1 MPLDP
6 LRADDPTELGRWTL
20 EGRLGAGGMGVVY
33 LASAPDGTRVA
44 LKLVRADLA
53 DDPMFRARFRR
64 EVDAV
69 RRVRGD
75 RVARLIEADADAD
88 QPYLVVEFVDGPT
101 LNQAVTEAG
110 PMRGE
115 RLVAFAAA
123 LAEAVVSIH
132 QAGVVHRDLKP
143 SNVLLTADAPKVVD
157 FGVASSAE
165 ATAITQAGMVLG
177 SPGWMAPEQ
186 LTGGATSP
194 AIDVFTWASL
204 VTYTGTGIP
213 PFGEGRFEAIA
224 YRIVHERPNLG
235 SLEPPLRDLVLEAF
249 ATEPDQRPSMEDLLA
264 RLVHQ
269 TADDPTQL
277 AASTT
282 RLLAE
287 DWRMPSM
294 MWVPVP
300 PTPAYARV
308 AAMPGDGGPGGPVDG
323 GGVAV
328 VPPPAPPEPAAPG
341 RRWTSWV
348 AGIVAFLTIAT
359 AGVLLTLWWANQDDD
374 ETAAETT
381 TTTEP
386 PTTTTTLP
394 PIGDVQ
400 ISMTVEDNLRRVPD
414 EACESAAPYDDISWR
429 FDDAETGERL
439 AFTSTID
446 QGVAVPGDQDVFGGL
461 VDDVLGRNE
470 RPTFC
475 VYSGVIP
482 QVPNRE
488 GYVLVSSIP
497 GDDTDEIG
505 FTQDDLEAADL
516 TIDLAVEP

>member
-1 MPLDP
+1 
-6 LRADDPTELGRWTL
+6 
-20 EGRLGAGGMGVVY
+20 MGVVY
-33 LASAPDGTRVA
+33 LAAGPDGTRVA

-53 DDPMFRARFRR
+53 DDAMFRARFRR

-69 RRVRGD
+69 RRVRGE
-75 RVARLIEADADAD
+75 RVARLIEADADAA

-101 LNQAVTEAG
+101 LNQAVMEAG

-165 ATAITQAGMVLG
+165 ATAITVAGMVLG

-204 VTYTGTGIP
+204 VTYAGTGTP

-224 YRIVHERPNLG
+224 YRIVHEKPNLG
-235 SLEPPLRDLVLEAF
+235 GLEPPLRELVSEAF
-249 ATEPDQRPSMEDLLA
+249 ATDPNDRPEMGDLLG

-269 TADDPTQL
+269 TVDDPTML

-287 DWRMPSM
+287 DWRMPSV

-300 PTPAYARV
+300 PTPAYAR
-308 AAMPGDGGPGGPVDG
+308 AAAGGPPLATGPSSGGGDGD
-323 GGVAV
+323 
-328 VPPPAPPEPAAPG
+328 EP
-341 RRWTSWV
+341 RRWTSV
-348 AGIVAFLTIAT
+348 LAGIVAFLVIAT
-359 AGVLLTLWWANQDDD
+359 AGTLLAVWFARQAD
-374 ETAAETT
+374 EDAAGDPSTT
-381 TTTEP
+381 TTTA

-394 PIGDVQ
+394 PIGDVAV
-400 ISMTVEDNLRRVPD
+400 SMTVEDNLDRMVDQP
-414 EACESAAPYDDISWR
+414 CESADPYDDISWR

-439 AFTSTID
+439 AFTATID
-446 QGVAVPGDQDVFGGL
+446 EGVAVPGEQDVFGGII
-461 VDDVLGRNE
+461 DDVFGNDE

-475 VYSGVIP
+475 VYAGVIP
-482 QVPNRE
+482 SVPNRTA
-488 GYVLVSSIP
+488 YVLVSSIE
-497 GDDTDEIG
+497 GDGTDEVTY
-505 FTQDDLEAADL
+505 TQDDLDEADL
-516 TIDLAVEP
+516 TIELATSP